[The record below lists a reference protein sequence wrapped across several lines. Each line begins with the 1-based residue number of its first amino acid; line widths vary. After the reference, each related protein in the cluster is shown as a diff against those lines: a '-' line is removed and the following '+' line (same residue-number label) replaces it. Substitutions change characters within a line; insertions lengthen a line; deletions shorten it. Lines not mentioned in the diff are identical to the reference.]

1 MNKFEHN
8 FTKDQ
13 VIQVTLIHFISLV
26 PHPPPPT
33 PKPKIIIVITLSS
46 NLGNLFIKNSQNHNT
61 FGYQSITIQIF
72 TYCYSIIYFCMCPIT
87 FAYQSFLFYILLPR
101 TCTRRWWHEQI
112 FHAQNCDTNE
122 VWVDMW
128 ISTYVDYDMVVE
140 KTVVWITTW
149 WLGGAVAMVVILV
162 CGSSQWLGLCKI
174 ILIFLWR
181 LF

>member
-1 MNKFEHN
+1 MFNLGFFKS
-8 FTKDQ
+8 
-13 VIQVTLIHFISLV
+13 SLNLV
-26 PHPPPPT
+26 VRLTSEQIWTQLYKRSSYSSDPNSFYKLSTPPPT

-122 VWVDMW
+122 V
-128 ISTYVDYDMVVE
+128 
-140 KTVVWITTW
+140 
-149 WLGGAVAMVVILV
+149 
-162 CGSSQWLGLCKI
+162 
-174 ILIFLWR
+174 
-181 LF
+181 